1 MKSKTQKA
9 TFAAGCFWG
18 IEAAFREIPGVIS
31 TKVGYTGGTLTNP
44 TYKDVCT
51 GTTGHAETVEIE
63 FEPEVISYEKLL
75 KVFWKIHDPTTS
87 NRQGP
92 DIGTQYRS
100 AIFFHTPEQEIIAKE
115 SKEKLEIYGD
125 LKNKIVTQIVKADK
139 FYCAEEYHQKYY
151 EKNGITTCKNN

>member
-51 GTTGHAETVEIE
+51 GTTGHAEAVEIE

-75 KVFWKIHDPTTS
+75 KVFWKIHDPTLL

-100 AIFFHTPEQEIIAKE
+100 AIFFHTPEQETIAKE
-115 SKEKLEIYGD
+115 SKEKLEIYGNI
-125 LKNKIVTQIVKADK
+125 KSKIVTDIVPAGE
-139 FYCAEEYHQKYY
+139 FFCAEEYHQKYY
-151 EKNGITTCKNN
+151 EKHGITTCKNN